1 MDEAKKNNSNRIN
14 NLIAVVI
21 FVIMAIGMVLP
32 LIHTGKIAIDI
43 DWWFHSSRVEQI
55 YRNLKAGVPFT
66 YIATSTFGKTGV
78 GSFLFYPDAF
88 MYIWALLRFI
98 YSPVTAYYL
107 WVGIIFFM
115 TLTVSY
121 FCMQSYAHR
130 PLRSFIFAVLYT
142 VAPYHLYLS
151 PVNWVLGEF
160 VAYAFLPLAFLGIYK
175 ILVGD
180 ARQWYL
186 LACGIGLIF
195 YCHILSVLLTGEIM
209 AAFLIYRIIKEKG
222 MELERWLALVK
233 AGIVAL
239 ILALPIIIPLITD
252 FFGKGITGTYSG
264 VRIVQQLGTITTDSI
279 GNVATSGSIGLVL
292 LLVILTGWKWVDHKS
307 LEMPMYIA
315 AVALLILAS
324 SVFPWE
330 SFNHTPLTI
339 LQLPVRYL
347 SYSILFAAVVGSQ
360 GIVKILDTHFA
371 FARAKVPVL
380 MMAILAVAG
389 TMSYFGS
396 ILPMTTKLQNRQI
409 NKPLMLNKLNP
420 GQHQVLMNKVV
431 TNANYQDQFA
441 YWGSTGTADYYPTTV
456 LKHGH
461 FFDYTVSQ
469 PQQALT
475 QDKPLNDLLLRKAYL
490 NGKSLVVDPVA
501 DPNRL
506 TYGIDLKHQSRVDL
520 PVICYVHTTVKV
532 NGQKVTPHLSSR
544 GTVELNLAPGSYKV
558 EVGYQPSKAY
568 FIGLGIALISWVLM
582 LIRVIFR
589 RKIDHRAKH

>member
-14 NLIAVVI
+14 NLIAVII
-21 FVIMAIGMVLP
+21 FVIMAVGMVMP

-175 ILVGD
+175 VLVGD

-195 YCHILSVLLTGEIM
+195 YCHILSVLLAGEIM
-209 AAFLIYRIIKEKG
+209 AAFLIYRLIKEKG
-222 MELERWLALVK
+222 MELERWLALIK

-264 VRIVQQLGTITTDSI
+264 VRIVQQLGTITADSI

-292 LLVILTGWKWVDHKS
+292 LLVILTGWKWVDRKS

-315 AVALLILAS
+315 AVTLLILAS

-339 LQLPVRYL
+339 LQLPFRYL
-347 SYSILFAAVVGSQ
+347 SYVILFTSVIGSR
-360 GIVKILDTHFA
+360 GIICLLDKHFDFVKVEI
-371 FARAKVPVL
+371 PVIA
-380 MMAILAVAG
+380 MIITAIAG

-396 ILPMTTKLQNRQI
+396 ILPMTTKLQNLQA
-409 NKPLMLNKLNP
+409 NKSLMLQKLKP

-431 TNANYQDQFA
+431 MNANYEDQFA
-441 YWGSTGTADYYPTTV
+441 YWGSTGTADYYPTSV
-456 LKHGH
+456 LQHGH

-469 PQQALT
+469 PQLALT
-475 QDKPLNDLLLRKAYL
+475 QDKPLNNLLLRKAYI
-490 NGKSLVVDPVA
+490 NGRELTVDPIA
-501 DPNRL
+501 GPNRL
-506 TYGIDLKHQSRVDL
+506 TYKIRLKRQSNVNL
-520 PVICYVHTTVKV
+520 PVICYNHTTVKV
-532 NGQKVTPHLSSR
+532 NGKLVSPSISSR
-544 GTVELNLAPGSYKV
+544 GTVELSLTPGNYQI
-558 EVGYQPSKAY
+558 EVGYQPSRVY
-568 FIGLGIALISWVLM
+568 FVGLGISLITWIGL
-582 LIRVIFR
+582 LIKFLVKNRNMISI
-589 RKIDHRAKH
+589 K

>member
-14 NLIAVVI
+14 NLIAVII
-21 FVIMAIGMVLP
+21 FVIMAVGMVMP

-175 ILVGD
+175 VLVGD

-195 YCHILSVLLTGEIM
+195 YCHILSVLLAGEIM
-209 AAFLIYRIIKEKG
+209 AAFLIYRLIKEKG
-222 MELERWLALVK
+222 MELKRWLALIK

-264 VRIVQQLGTITTDSI
+264 VRIVQQLGTITADSI

-292 LLVILTGWKWVDHKS
+292 LLVILTGWKWVDRKS

-315 AVALLILAS
+315 AVTLLILAS

-339 LQLPVRYL
+339 LQLPFRYL
-347 SYSILFAAVVGSQ
+347 SYVILFTSVIGSR
-360 GIVKILDTHFA
+360 GIICLLDKHFDFVKVEI
-371 FARAKVPVL
+371 PVIA
-380 MMAILAVAG
+380 MIITAIAG

-396 ILPMTTKLQNRQI
+396 ILPMTTKLQNLQA
-409 NKPLMLNKLNP
+409 NKSLMLQKLKP

-431 TNANYQDQFA
+431 MNANYEDQFA
-441 YWGSTGTADYYPTTV
+441 YWGSTGTADYYPTSV
-456 LKHGH
+456 LQHGH

-469 PQQALT
+469 PQLALT
-475 QDKPLNDLLLRKAYL
+475 QDKPLNNLLLRKAYI
-490 NGKSLVVDPVA
+490 NGRELTVDPIA
-501 DPNRL
+501 GPNRL
-506 TYGIDLKHQSRVDL
+506 TYKIRLKRQSNVNL
-520 PVICYVHTTVKV
+520 PVICYNHTTVKV
-532 NGQKVTPHLSSR
+532 NGKLVSPSISSR
-544 GTVELNLAPGSYKV
+544 GTVELSLTPGNYQI
-558 EVGYQPSKAY
+558 EVGYQPSRVY
-568 FIGLGIALISWVLM
+568 FVGLGISLITWIGL
-582 LIRVIFR
+582 LIKFLVKNRNMISI
-589 RKIDHRAKH
+589 K